1 MLWAADEIW
10 KDACKC
16 KSPSRK
22 VASWPRDS
30 IHCMELGIC
39 VASTIDDI
47 DDGTPLLEAAKGT
60 R

>member
-1 MLWAADEIW
+1 
-10 KDACKC
+10 
-16 KSPSRK
+16 
-22 VASWPRDS
+22 
-30 IHCMELGIC
+30 MELGIC